1 MPKHKKVPCTPSPAS
16 GMLMFHD
23 YSTVLKS
30 NKYVSIRD
38 CSHRQTVFK
47 WHQLSLWSWFWSRV
61 LHCSVPQLARCL
73 TAVPPPG
80 FAWGFSHDRNKQA
93 LSLSSGYLLKVES
106 ERHLVKLWGVSAYF
120 LWNRSTVERH
130 KNKSETWR
138 FDQQGTC
145 CKCVISSPKHDF
157 KTWIQLQG
165 AHAKRGVSE
174 WTDHVKPEHNSW
186 PGDVLMTN

>member
-1 MPKHKKVPCTPSPAS
+1 MGKLKTFFFRHHKQKLWCLVKSLIADTSFWCPWDSVMPQWWWRLPYHRKKN
-16 GMLMFHD
+16 L
-23 YSTVLKS
+23 
-30 NKYVSIRD
+30 N
-38 CSHRQTVFK
+38 
-47 WHQLSLWSWFWSRV
+47 
-61 LHCSVPQLARCL
+61 
-73 TAVPPPG
+73 
-80 FAWGFSHDRNKQA
+80 AWGFSHDRNKQA